1 MVNSSLFPDRV
12 ALERHQNA
20 RVQKLLA
27 EILPRNGFYARK
39 FAGNDLSNFARLPF
53 TTKAELVGDQT
64 EHPPYGSALTYSR
77 DRYTRLHQTSG
88 TSTGQPLRWLDTPE
102 SWEWMLGCWRQKFA
116 MMGIM
121 PADRFCFAFT
131 FGPFIGFWTGHEA
144 AVRNGSFA
152 LTLGGFSSAARLRA
166 MIDNEITVVGCTP
179 TYALHL
185 AEVAR
190 TEGIDLARSAVRIVI
205 VAGEPGGSIPATRSA
220 IESAWGAR
228 VIDHCG
234 MTETGPMGVECL
246 DNPGGIHRLES
257 EFIAEVIDPETGDS
271 IAPGQEGEL
280 VVTNLGRVGSPLI
293 RYRTGDIVRLDQNP
307 CPCGSLYARLVGGI
321 LGRTDS
327 MIHIRGNN
335 LYPSAIESVLLGL
348 PGLSEYRIE
357 VNRSAAMAELC
368 IAVEPQPETDGTE
381 LAERVG
387 RAIRDR
393 LLLRAIITVV
403 PPKSLPRF
411 EMKSKRVV
419 TTG

>member
-1 MVNSSLFPDRV
+1 MVNSSSFPDR
-12 ALERHQNA
+12 ATLERHQSA
-20 RVQKLLA
+20 RFQKLMA
-27 EILPRNGFYARK
+27 EILPRNSFYARK
-39 FAGNDLSNFARLPF
+39 FAGYDLSDFARLPL
-53 TTKAELVGDQT
+53 TTKVELVADQA
-64 EHPPYGSALTYSR
+64 EHPPYGSALTYPR

-116 MMGIM
+116 MMGIT
-121 PADRFCFAFT
+121 PTDRFCFAFT

-144 AVRNGSFA
+144 AVRNGSFV

-185 AEVAR
+185 AEIAR
-190 TEGIDLARSAVRIVI
+190 SERIDLARTPVRIVI
-205 VAGEPGGSIPATRSA
+205 VAGEPGGGIAATRSA

-246 DNPGGIHRLES
+246 DNPGGIHLLES
-257 EFIAEVIDPETGDS
+257 EFIPEVIAEDGKPV
-271 IAPGQEGEL
+271 PVNQEGEL
-280 VVTNLGRVGSPLI
+280 VVTNLGRTGSPLI
-293 RYRTGDIVRLDQNP
+293 RYRTGDIVRLDPNP
-307 CPCGSLYARLVGGI
+307 CQCGSPYSRLVGGI

-335 LYPSAIESVLLGL
+335 LYPSAIEAVLRGM
-348 PGLSEYRIE
+348 PGLSEYRVE
-357 VNRSAAMAELC
+357 VDRSAAMAELC
-368 IAVEPQPETDGTE
+368 IAVEPLAATDGTE
-381 LAERVG
+381 LAERVR
-387 RAIRDR
+387 RAIRDQ

-403 PPKSLPRF
+403 PPESLPRF